1 LLLISVKIY
10 TDQPFFNNAP
20 AEVDWDEIYNTG
32 ADLSYDSINA
42 EVSLDLR
49 RGTIYGRIVYILS
62 NDNYQAVKKRL
73 IINSG
78 YKVYGITANGQPV
91 KYTDL
96 DNHNFTLKQ
105 IEFEIPEGTVPEG
118 NSIELVIEYG
128 GYPHVWG
135 ELRAFSIGGAEI
147 SPRYIELRT
156 NSLIPTQ
163 RARGTN
169 VRVSIVLP
177 DHLTL
182 LSMQSDAGIDVID
195 NKDGTKTWILTNS
208 YDSFDIYAS
217 DYASKIVNAE
227 TMSAEFYYHRMFS
240 DILEQN
246 SVEEVLGDVFNYCT
260 RHFGPLSY
268 LENGTLKLIQS
279 TVFNFGG
286 GAVSGVSEMSETTF
300 SIYSLSDP
308 WKGAAGKEILAHE
321 IIHQWWGLNRMIWE
335 NPDFPEWTA
344 EGLTVYSTY
353 RLYKEKYGEE
363 YGRRNYLEKWET
375 AVEIMRRNFYYRHPE
390 YLDIMPRNFA
400 DRLRINEI
408 ETRKYSLMPLMI
420 YKAEQLVGGEEA
432 MDAILTAL
440 STSNNDEQLTFQ
452 EFLDACGLT
461 MEDIYID

>member
-1 LLLISVKIY
+1 MP
-10 TDQPFFNNAP
+10 D
-20 AEVDWDEIYNTG
+20 
-32 ADLSYDSINA
+32 
-42 EVSLDLR
+42 
-49 RGTIYGRIVYILS
+49 
-62 NDNYQAVKKRL
+62 
-73 IINSG
+73 
-78 YKVYGITANGQPV
+78 
-91 KYTDL
+91 
-96 DNHNFTLKQ
+96 NFTL
-105 IEFEIPEGTVPEG
+105 
-118 NSIELVIEYG
+118 
-128 GYPHVWG
+128 
-135 ELRAFSIGGAEI
+135 
-147 SPRYIELRT
+147 
-156 NSLIPTQ
+156 
-163 RARGTN
+163 
-169 VRVSIVLP
+169 LP
-177 DHLTL
+177 
-182 LSMQSDAGIDVID
+182 LSGIIDSVID
-195 NKDGTKTWILTNS
+195 NMDGTKTWILTNS

-240 DILEQN
+240 DILERN
-246 SVEEVLGDVFNYCT
+246 SVEEVLGDVFNYST
-260 RHFGPLSY
+260 RRFGPLSY

-363 YGRRNYLEKWET
+363 YGRRNYIEKWKT

-390 YLDIMPRNFA
+390 YLDIMPKSFA

-440 STSNNDEQLTFQ
+440 STSNNDEQLAFQ

-461 MEDIYID
+461 KEDIYID